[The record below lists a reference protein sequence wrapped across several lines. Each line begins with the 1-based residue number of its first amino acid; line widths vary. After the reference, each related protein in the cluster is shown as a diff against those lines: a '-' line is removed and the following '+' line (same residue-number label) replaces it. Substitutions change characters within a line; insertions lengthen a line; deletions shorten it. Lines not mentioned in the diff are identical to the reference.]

1 MLSRTNVLVDR
12 VLRLA
17 DENILLRRHERT
29 QIIFM
34 AHVLQSVVA
43 PDQIALFLP
52 PRKRSVFNK
61 IVLPLLRDTSRFRI
75 RRARAVAFYLVGI
88 QPDTIADFMGFE
100 HRTVRRLVKKF
111 HNRQYELAFATHPR
125 KPKKHLRHDV
135 QDKLFSIM
143 HVPPSQFGIN
153 RTTWTIDLLRDVLEE
168 EGMLV
173 GKNTI
178 SKIIKLAGYNF
189 RKTREVL
196 TSNDPHYREKL
207 ERITRTLR
215 RLGPA
220 DRFFSIDEYG
230 PFSVKE
236 RGGRRRVR
244 KGEYPTVP
252 QHQESKGCL
261 IVTCALELGSNQITH
276 FYSDKKDTE
285 EMIKLLHIL
294 IDQYAGCRRMYF
306 SWDSASWHSSR
317 KFRAEVRRLNHPNYR
332 NANQTPTIKLAPL
345 PARAQ
350 FLNVIESVFA
360 GMSQAIIHNSN
371 YASADDA
378 KAAIDK
384 YFVKRNLHFQKYPK
398 KAGVKI
404 WGDELVAS
412 KFSAAN
418 NCKHPRFMRLA
429 SIR

>member
-1 MLSRTNVLVDR
+1 MSSRAQYLVDQ

-17 DENILLRRHERT
+17 DENIRLRRHERM

-34 AHVLQSVVA
+34 AHVLQSVIA
-43 PDQIALFLP
+43 PEQIGLVLP
-52 PRKRSVFNK
+52 PRKRSLFYK
-61 IVLPLLRDTSRFRI
+61 IVLPLLRSTSKLRS
-75 RRARAVAFYLVGI
+75 RRALAVAFHMIGI
-88 QPDTIADFMGFE
+88 HSDTIADFMGYE

-111 HNRQYELAFATHPR
+111 QNGQYELAFATHPR
-125 KPKKHLRHDV
+125 KPKKHLRQEV
-135 QDKLFSIM
+135 RDKLFAIL
-143 HVPPSQFGIN
+143 HVPPSQFDIN

-178 SKIIKLAGYNF
+178 SKIIKLEGYNF

-196 TSNDPHYREKL
+196 TSNDPDYREKL
-207 ERITRTLR
+207 ERITRILR

-244 KGEYPTVP
+244 KGEYPT
-252 QHQESKGCL
+252 SRSTGIKGL
-261 IVTCALELGSNQITH
+261 RHRNVALELGSNQITH

-285 EMIKLLHIL
+285 EMIKLLHVL
-294 IDQYAGCRRMYF
+294 IDEYAGCRRLYF

-317 KFRAEVRRLNHPNYR
+317 KFRAEVRRLNHPDYR
-332 NANQTPTIKLAPL
+332 NLHQTPTVKLAPL

-360 GMSQAIIHNSN
+360 GMS
-371 YASADDA
+371 
-378 KAAIDK
+378 
-384 YFVKRNLHFQKYPK
+384 
-398 KAGVKI
+398 
-404 WGDELVAS
+404 
-412 KFSAAN
+412 
-418 NCKHPRFMRLA
+418 
-429 SIR
+429 

>member
-1 MLSRTNVLVDR
+1 MGRVVSSRIHEVVDQ

-17 DENILLRRHERT
+17 DENILLRRRERM

-34 AHVLQSVVA
+34 AHVLQSFIA
-43 PDQIALFLP
+43 PEQLALALP
-52 PRKRSVFNK
+52 PRNRSIFYK
-61 IVLPLLRDTSRFRI
+61 IVLPVLRSTLRRRS
-75 RRARAVAFYLVGI
+75 RRALAVAFNMIGI
-88 QPDTIADFMGFE
+88 HPHTIADFMGYE

-111 HNRQYELAFATHPR
+111 QNRQYELAFATRPK
-125 KPKKHLRHDV
+125 KPKKHLRQEV
-135 QDKLFSIM
+135 RDKLFAIM
-143 HVPPSQFGIN
+143 HVPPSQFDIN
-153 RTTWTIDLLRDVLEE
+153 RTTWTLDLLRDVLEE

-178 SKIIKLAGYNF
+178 SKIIKLEGYNF

-196 TSNDPHYREKL
+196 TSNDPHYPEKL
-207 ERITRTLR
+207 ERITRILR

-252 QHQESKGCL
+252 QYQESKGCI
-261 IVTCALELGSNQITH
+261 IVTSALELGSNQITH

-294 IDQYAGCRRMYF
+294 IDQYADCRRLYF
-306 SWDSASWHSSR
+306 SWDSASWHSSK
-317 KFRAEVRRLNHPNYR
+317 KFRAEVRRVSHRDYR
-332 NANQTPTIKLAPL
+332 NLHQTPTVKLAPL
-345 PARAQ
+345 PSRAQ

-371 YASADDA
+371 YASVEDA
-378 KAAIDK
+378 KTAIDK
-384 YFVKRNLHFQKYPK
+384 YFLKRNLHFQKYPK
-398 KAGVKI
+398 RAGDKI
-404 WGDELVAS
+404 WGD
-412 KFSAAN
+412 AN
-418 NCKHPRFMRLA
+418 EKAPEGRGLRLG
-429 SIR
+429 

>member
-1 MLSRTNVLVDR
+1 VLH
-12 VLRLA
+12 LA
-17 DENILLRRHERT
+17 DENISLRRRERM

-34 AHVLQSVVA
+34 AHVVQSLIA
-43 PDQIALFLP
+43 PEQIGLILP
-52 PRKRSVFNK
+52 SRKRSLFCK
-61 IVLPLLRDTSRFRI
+61 IVLPLLHGSSKPQRK
-75 RRARAVAFYLVGI
+75 RATAIAFHLMGI
-88 QPDTIADFMGFE
+88 HTDTIADFMGYE
-100 HRTVRRLVKKF
+100 HRTIRRLVKKF
-111 HNRQYELAFATHPR
+111 QNKQYELAFATHPR
-125 KPKKHLRHDV
+125 KPKKHLRKEIR
-135 QDKLFSIM
+135 DKVFSIM
-143 HVPPSQFGIN
+143 HMPPSQFGIN

-168 EGMLV
+168 EGLLV

-178 SKIIKLAGYNF
+178 SKIIKLEGYNF

-196 TSNDPHYREKL
+196 TSNDPTYREKL
-207 ERITRTLR
+207 KRITRILR

-244 KGEYPTVP
+244 KGEYPTIP
-252 QHQESKGCL
+252 QYQRSKGCI

-285 EMIKLLHIL
+285 EMIKLLHVL
-294 IDQYAGCRRMYF
+294 VDQYAGCRRLYF

-317 KFRAEVRRLNHPNYR
+317 KFRAEVRRLNHSDYR
-332 NANQTPTIKLAPL
+332 NSHQTPTVKLAPL

-371 YASADDA
+371 YASVEDA

-384 YFVKRNLHFQKYPK
+384 YFLKRNLHFQRHPRR
-398 KAGVKI
+398 AGNKI

-412 KFSAAN
+412 KFSPAN
-418 NCKHPRFMRLA
+418 NCKHPKFMSLA